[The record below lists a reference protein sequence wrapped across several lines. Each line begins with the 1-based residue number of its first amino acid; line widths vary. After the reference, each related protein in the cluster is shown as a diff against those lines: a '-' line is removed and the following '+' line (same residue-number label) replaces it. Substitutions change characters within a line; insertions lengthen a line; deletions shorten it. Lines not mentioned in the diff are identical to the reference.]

1 VTELTPAGRRL
12 FALRF
17 GGHKGADS
25 YRAVP
30 VMPGRLSIGALRAG
44 MDKMAPR

>member
-1 VTELTPAGRRL
+1 VTELTPEGRRL

-30 VMPGRLSIGALRAG
+30 VLPGQLSRRALRAG